1 MKDITHGTAFLRKPI
16 KSSLMLT
23 GVGFKVANHLLYCQE
38 SLLPIPLIIV
48 TMLLQ
53 MKTLKN
59 NAEMLWI
66 W

>member
-1 MKDITHGTAFLRKPI
+1 MKDITQGNSIFEKPI

-59 NAEMLWI
+59 DAEMLWI